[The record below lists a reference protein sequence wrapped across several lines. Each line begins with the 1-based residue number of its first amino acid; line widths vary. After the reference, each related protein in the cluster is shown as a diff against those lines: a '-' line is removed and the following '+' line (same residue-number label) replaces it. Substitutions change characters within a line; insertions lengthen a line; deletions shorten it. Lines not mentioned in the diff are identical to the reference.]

1 MSASTIAETTRR
13 AGQTEVR
20 ARDARGRRRRRAGK
34 ATATYL
40 VLIAG
45 ALVMIVP
52 LLWTISTSLK
62 DQSQVFTYPVQW
74 IPRPFKWSNYSSA
87 FDTAPI
93 GTYLLNTVILTSL
106 GVAGSLVGS
115 SIAGYGFARFRFKGR
130 QAMFGV
136 MLATMMVPTWTV
148 IIPMFVMYQHIGWL
162 DTYLPM
168 IVPAFFATRFNTFLI
183 RQFFLT
189 VPYEIDEAARA
200 DGATRW
206 QVFTRIMIPIARPA
220 LLIVSIYSFFYY
232 WNEFLLPLLYLQSDK
247 FFPISVGVANFASA
261 QQQNYPLMM
270 AIATVAL
277 APPVIVFFVFQR
289 WFIQGVV
296 VTGIK
301 T

>member
-1 MSASTIAETTRR
+1 MTTNTAPSRTSVRTKTSATRSR
-13 AGQTEVR
+13 TG
-20 ARDARGRRRRRAGK
+20 GRRRIGT
-34 ATATYL
+34 ATATYV

-45 ALVMIVP
+45 AVVLIVP

-93 GTYLLNTVILTSL
+93 GTYLVNTIMLTTIGVI
-106 GVAGSLVGS
+106 GSLIGS

-130 QAMFGV
+130 QLMFGV

-148 IIPMFVMYQHIGWL
+148 IIPMFLMFQRIGWL
-162 DTYLPM
+162 DTYLPLV
-168 IVPAFFATRFNTFLI
+168 VPAFFATPFNTFLI

-220 LLIVSIYSFFYY
+220 LLIVAIYSFFYY
-232 WNEFLLPLLYLQSDK
+232 WNEFLLPLLYLQTDK
-247 FFPISVGVANFASA
+247 FFPVSVGVANFASA

-277 APPVIVFFVFQR
+277 APPMIVFFVFQR

-301 T
+301 A